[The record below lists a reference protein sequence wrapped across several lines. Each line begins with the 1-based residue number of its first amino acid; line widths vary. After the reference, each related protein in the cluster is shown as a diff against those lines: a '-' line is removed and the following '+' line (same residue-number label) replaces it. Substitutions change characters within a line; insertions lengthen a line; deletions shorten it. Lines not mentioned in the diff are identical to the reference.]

1 MVDFVACSLVPC
13 PCAFRHERHHITPI
27 GLRDGSDDDE
37 SSSRRGCCNSIT
49 IRPWGCSR
57 RPLFL
62 RSLYTRAAA
71 AAATKCVP
79 SCSSGSSS
87 ANRTGDDEVDV
98 ESEDIKNSVCV
109 LEIQIPLHFHA
120 LLRRPALIVYTL
132 FNHDGWLALL

>member
-13 PCAFRHERHHITPI
+13 PCAVRHERHHITPI
-27 GLRDGSDDDE
+27 GRRDGSDDDE

-62 RSLYTRAAA
+62 RSQYQ
-71 AAATKCVP
+71 
-79 SCSSGSSS
+79 GSSS

-109 LEIQIPLHFHA
+109 LEIQIPLNFHA

>member
-1 MVDFVACSLVPC
+1 MKAVVAVAVAILLPFDPGDVLVAPSFFAVC
-13 PCAFRHERHHITPI
+13 
-27 GLRDGSDDDE
+27 
-37 SSSRRGCCNSIT
+37 
-49 IRPWGCSR
+49 
-57 RPLFL
+57 
-62 RSLYTRAAA
+62 TRA

-79 SCSSGSSS
+79 GCSSGSSS

-98 ESEDIKNSVCV
+98 DSEDIKNSVCV